1 VAQGCAVEVGAWK
14 VAVLSATG
22 WIPLDCVV
30 LVKFAVPTI
39 LRGYVGLCAKRDAQE
54 LPTVTKSRDI
64 LMQMSA
70 NVMDTMMPRPLYPR
84 FHRAIN
90 VSIISYPFP
99 PSYLSMLSITVAISH
114 CR

>member
-1 VAQGCAVEVGAWK
+1 MT
-14 VAVLSATG
+14 VLSAIG
-22 WIPLDCVV
+22 WIPPACTVAV
-30 LVKFAVPTI
+30 RSAVPTI

-70 NVMDTMMPRPLYPR
+70 NAMDTMMPRPLYPR

-99 PSYLSMLSITVAISH
+99 SSSLSIHAIDH
-114 CR
+114 CRHIPLPMS